1 MKKRKT
7 LIILISIL
15 SVIFILSIIFIID
28 YSRYLNNKK
37 PIFVISTKENTINN
51 TTYTLYNGI
60 LYKVIEYKSLYGKNY
75 MEFTNIFKKV
85 DVVELTL
92 EEYNFIK
99 DYFNEEI
106 PENDSRCFNVVSI
119 YDVKSPNKKYI
130 KEVSLWVKS
139 SCYYVEQRK
148 INETKGYSIPYK
160 LTLNSKED
168 LKIDNVMSPRD
179 ESYYTKD
186 MKKIFEKKVRLAMD
200 NTNFKEINSNIKHQ
214 VEEYFYPLKLD

>member
-1 MKKRKT
+1 MKKRKL
-7 LIILISIL
+7 LIILISVL
-15 SVIFILSIIFIID
+15 SVIFILSTIFIID
-28 YSRYLNNKK
+28 YSRYLHNKK

-51 TTYTLYNGI
+51 TKYTLYNGI

-85 DVVELTL
+85 DVVELTI

-106 PENDSRCFNVVSI
+106 PENDSKCFNVVNI
-119 YDVKSPNKKYI
+119 YDVEYSNKKHI

-148 INETKGYSIPYK
+148 INISTGYSIPYK
-160 LTLNSKED
+160 LILNSKD
-168 LKIDNVMSPRD
+168 NLNIDNVMSPRD
-179 ESYYTKD
+179 GSYYNKD
-186 MKKIFEKKVRLAMD
+186 MKKIFEKSVRLAMD
-200 NTNFKEINSNIKHQ
+200 NINFKEINNNIKNQ